1 MDQLFEGLLN
11 YHLGFVIWASVAFV
25 LLFVLL
31 KKFAWKPI
39 LGAIHEREQS
49 IDEALNKAEL
59 AKIRM
64 AELTTQNQELMQ
76 QARAERD
83 EILREAKTLKD
94 GILNEAKK
102 QAQVEGSKLIE
113 KAKIEIENQKKAA
126 LAEVKD
132 QVSTLSLEIAER
144 VLRAQLDDKTKQE
157 ALVANLLK
165 DVELN

>member
-1 MDQLFEGLLN
+1 MELITPSIGLVFWTAL
-11 YHLGFVIWASVAFV
+11 AFIC
-25 LLFVLL
+25 LLILL
-31 KKFAWKPI
+31 RKMAWKPI

-59 AKIRM
+59 AKQEMIR
-64 AELTTQNQELMQ
+64 LTTQNQDLMQ

-83 EILREAKTLKD
+83 EILKEAKTLKD

-102 QAQVEGSKLIE
+102 QAQLEGAKLIE
-113 KAKIEIENQKKAA
+113 KAKIEIENQKKVA
-126 LAEVKD
+126 LAEVKG

-144 VLRAQLDDKTKQE
+144 VLRNQLDDKGKQE

>member
-1 MDQLFEGLLN
+1 MDLLVPEIGLLVWN
-11 YHLGFVIWASVAFV
+11 TIAFLL
-25 LLFVLL
+25 LLFLL
-31 KKFAWKPI
+31 GKFAWKPI
-39 LGAIHEREQS
+39 MKAIHEREQS
-49 IDEALNKAEL
+49 IDDALNKADL
-59 AKIRM
+59 AKQEM
-64 AELTTQNQELMQ
+64 ARLTAQNQDLMQ

-83 EILREAKTLKD
+83 EILKEAKTLKD

-102 QAQVEGSKLIE
+102 QAQVEGAKLIE
-113 KAKIEIENQKKAA
+113 KAKIEIENQKKVA

-144 VLRAQLDDKTKQE
+144 VLRTQLDDKTKQE

>member
-1 MDQLFEGLLN
+1 MELVTPSIGLV
-11 YHLGFVIWASVAFV
+11 FWTAIAFV
-25 LLFVLL
+25 CLLILL
-31 KKFAWKPI
+31 RKFAWKPI

-59 AKIRM
+59 AKQEM
-64 AELTTQNQELMQ
+64 ARLTSQNQDLMQ

-83 EILREAKTLKD
+83 EILKEAKTLKD

-102 QAQVEGSKLIE
+102 QAQVEGAKLIE

-144 VLRAQLDDKTKQE
+144 VLRNQLDDKTKQE

>member
-1 MDQLFEGLLN
+1 MELVTPSIGLV
-11 YHLGFVIWASVAFV
+11 FWTTISFIC
-25 LLFVLL
+25 LLILL
-31 KKFAWKPI
+31 RKFAWKPI

-59 AKIRM
+59 AKQEM
-64 AELTTQNQELMQ
+64 ARLTAQNQDLMQ

-83 EILREAKTLKD
+83 EILKEAKTLKD

-132 QVSTLSLEIAER
+132 QVSSLSLEIAER
-144 VLRAQLDDKTKQE
+144 VLRTQLDDKTKQE